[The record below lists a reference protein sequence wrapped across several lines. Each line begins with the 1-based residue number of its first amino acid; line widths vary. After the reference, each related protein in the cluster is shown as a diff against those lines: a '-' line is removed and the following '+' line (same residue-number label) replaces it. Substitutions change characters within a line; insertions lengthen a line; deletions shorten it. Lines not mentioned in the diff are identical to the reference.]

1 MPRAAT
7 LLALLLSTLT
17 VAAPQA
23 GSAAQPAGGP
33 TPVRRPWDAQHRLP
47 GRDLL
52 PPAFIARHPA
62 AARPAERDT
71 LPGVKPGPAA
81 GATMDT
87 TARTAMDTTSGARA
101 ALDSLAYDSTAAPLA
116 TKSSWTAV
124 GLSAILPG
132 AGQVYTENYWKVPVI
147 LGLGGY
153 WVYEWGRNNEKYEE
167 YRDLYN
173 ESVETTPPYGDEQ
186 YLALREAYKDQR
198 DAFAW
203 YIGILY
209 LLNIVDAY
217 VGAELYDFDVGPDLG
232 GGAVGASATLR
243 IHL

>member
-1 MPRAAT
+1 MYP
-7 LLALLLSTLT
+7 
-17 VAAPQA
+17 A
-23 GSAAQPAGGP
+23 GSHAP
-33 TPVRRPWDAQHRLP
+33 
-47 GRDLL
+47 
-52 PPAFIARHPA
+52 
-62 AARPAERDT
+62 ERDT
-71 LPGVKPGPAA
+71 LAVAVPGSAA
-81 GATMDT
+81 
-87 TARTAMDTTSGARA
+87 DTTSASPA
-101 ALDSLAYDSTAAPLA
+101 APDSLPNDSTVAPRPS
-116 TKSSWTAV
+116 KSSWTAV

-153 WVYEWGRNNEKYEE
+153 WVYEWGRNNEKYQE
-167 YRDLYN
+167 YSDLYD
-173 ESVETTPPYGDEQ
+173 ESIETTPPYGNEQ

-232 GGAVGASATLR
+232 AGGAVGASATLR